1 MYVVVA
7 AVGGS
12 DLINSS
18 DDVPLLILGV
28 AGVVSLAGWWR
39 EREKRSAADEAFRL
53 ERERLESELGDRE
66 EALERERGRRS
77 RSEEAH
83 QTERNWRQE
92 LHAQLSR
99 TAAVSEVRWATRATC
114 PLRCCA

>member
-1 MYVVVA
+1 VTFLVGVLYVVVA

-39 EREKRSAADEAFRL
+39 
-53 ERERLESELGDRE
+53 
-66 EALERERGRRS
+66 
-77 RSEEAH
+77 
-83 QTERNWRQE
+83 
-92 LHAQLSR
+92 
-99 TAAVSEVRWATRATC
+99 
-114 PLRCCA
+114 